1 MIIAN
6 NKSGLGNRMKS
17 IVSAMRLD
25 NDYRV
30 HWTKNKDLT
39 CEFSD
44 LFLNDIEV
52 KTVPTGAK
60 MYPSWR
66 LAVLDTDPIPNGFT
80 KVTADRD
87 MAGNKFSFTCPR
99 LRNIDLEFSR
109 IPPAVR
115 TECVNKFSNLIINP
129 EILEKA
135 EKFSSNFNDETISV
149 HIRSW
154 SDDIERKDSFHRLE
168 SFFASVKSN
177 LINTT
182 DGNIY
187 LTSDSDYVKNLF
199 KTRYGNRV
207 LIYDRK
213 TDIATSRFHSEGIKE
228 DFIEMLLLSKNNKI
242 IGTYLSTYTEVAW
255 WLGGAKAEVE
265 IC

>member
-6 NKSGLGNRMKS
+6 NKSGLGNRIKS
-17 IVSAMRLD
+17 IVSAMRLE

-30 HWTKNKDLT
+30 YWAKNKDLT
-39 CEFSD
+39 CKFSD
-44 LFLNDIEV
+44 LFLNNVEV
-52 KTVPTGAK
+52 KSIPPGAK
-60 MYPSWR
+60 TYPSWR
-66 LAVLDTDPIPNGFT
+66 LAVLDEDPIPNGFA
-80 KVTADRD
+80 KITANRD
-87 MAGNKFSFTCPR
+87 IAGNKFSFTCPK
-99 LRNIDLEFSR
+99 LRNIDLEFLRMPES
-109 IPPAVR
+109 VR
-115 TECVNKFSNLIINP
+115 SEYVNKFNDLVINP
-129 EILEKA
+129 EILERVESFSK
-135 EKFSSNFNDETISV
+135 KFNNETISV

-154 SDDIERKDSFHRLE
+154 SDDVERKSSFHRLE
-168 SFFASVKSN
+168 NFFASVKSSLN
-177 LINTT
+177 NTT

-199 KTRYGNRV
+199 KTKYGSKV

-228 DFIEMLLLSKNNKI
+228 DFIEMLLLSKNSTI

-255 WLGGAKAEVE
+255 WLGGAAAKVK